1 MVNRFSDRGHQDQ
14 GRTGAHP
21 SRFMATKL
29 RTVAVAVLLVS
40 GLAAVAQWGGGRSRA
55 ERYSAGT
62 AREIPQ
68 HGMETPRW
76 TNALGFERDVF
87 TFARVRYE
95 RGGGRRGGGWATDLP
110 DAELNLSWRL
120 QQITSMKV
128 DPDGRIIDLTDPNLS
143 DYPFLYLVEPGGLW
157 LSDTEV
163 LALRAHLL
171 NGGFLMLDDFWGE
184 AEWQVCEEAMR
195 RVLPEYSFVELP
207 LDHPLYT
214 CLFRITAKGQLPN
227 VQLGIES
234 QWNGGVTWERPDA
247 RVVHHRAIFDD
258 GGRLLVLAFHNTDN
272 GDGWEWDGTDNYY
285 FRNFSEKIAY
295 PLAINTLF
303 YIMTN

>member
-1 MVNRFSDRGHQDQ
+1 M
-14 GRTGAHP
+14 RT
-21 SRFMATKL
+21 L
-29 RTVAVAVLLVS
+29 TVAILLVS
-40 GLAAVAQWGGGRSRA
+40 GMAALAQWRGGWSRGDRS
-55 ERYSAGT
+55 SART

-76 TNALGFERDVF
+76 TNAPGFEGDVF
-87 TFARVRYE
+87 TFARVRYT
-95 RGGGRRGGGWATDLP
+95 GGGRGRGAGWNTDLP

-128 DPDGRIIDLTDPNLS
+128 DPDGRIVELTDPDLG
-143 DYPFLYLVEPGGLW
+143 DYPFLYIVEPGGLG
-157 LSDTEV
+157 LSEAEI
-163 LALRAHLL
+163 LGLRNHLL

-184 AEWQVCEEAMR
+184 REWQICEEVMR
-195 RVLPEYSFVELP
+195 RVLPQWSFVELP
-207 LDHPLYT
+207 LDHPLYS
-214 CLFRITAKGQLPN
+214 CLFRITAKGQVPN
-227 VQLGIES
+227 VEMGIES

-258 GGRLLVLAFHNTDN
+258 RGRMLVIAFHNTDN

-303 YIMTN
+303 YVMTH